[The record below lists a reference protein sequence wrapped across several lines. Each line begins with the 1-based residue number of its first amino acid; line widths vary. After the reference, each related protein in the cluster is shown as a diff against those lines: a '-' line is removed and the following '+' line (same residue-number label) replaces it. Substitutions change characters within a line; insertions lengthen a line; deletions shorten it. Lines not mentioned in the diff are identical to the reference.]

1 MQANSFKNKNVIL
14 LLHVAAWIIILS
26 LPYLLIY
33 SPSRDNRPPSQ
44 NRSGFFY
51 LSLLTD
57 VCWVGLFY
65 LNLYVLTPKLFIRK
79 KYISFVSSL
88 VGAFIV
94 ILCIHWILFTLL
106 VTRPFIPI
114 NSVGFN
120 LLPFI
125 LTAAVSTT
133 YYMIQERNAAENLL
147 LQKQQQNLKTELSFL
162 RSQISPHF
170 LFNVLNNMLALS
182 RLKSDQ
188 LEPTIFKLSSLM
200 RYMLYETDEEKVP
213 LKKEIEYLQSYIDL
227 QRQRLGKNVIVNVS
241 MQSCDEPY
249 YIAPML
255 LIPFI
260 ENGFKHGIGNITDP
274 QIDIELHTKNGI
286 LYFIV
291 RNQFPEE
298 GAEIKDKTS
307 GIGLANV
314 KRRLE
319 ILYDK
324 NYSLLI
330 SKKNNW
336 FIVSLQLNLR

>member
-1 MQANSFKNKNVIL
+1 MQQNFFKNKNVII
-14 LLHVAAWIIILS
+14 LLHIAAWIIILS

-33 SPSRDNRPPSQ
+33 TPARGNRPPQ
-44 NRSGFFY
+44 DRSGFFY
-51 LSLLTD
+51 LSLFTD
-57 VCWVGLFY
+57 VCWIGLFY
-65 LNLYVLTPKLFIRK
+65 LNLYVLTPKLFILK
-79 KYISFVSSL
+79 KYFLFAATLI
-88 VGAFIV
+88 GAFTV
-94 ILCIHWILFTLL
+94 ILTIHWILFDLL
-106 VTRPFIPI
+106 ITRPFILM

-133 YYMIQERNAAENLL
+133 YYMIQERSTAEKLL

-213 LKKEIEYLQSYIDL
+213 LKKEMEYLQSYIDL
-227 QRQRLGKNVIVNVS
+227 QRQRLGKNVIVNIS
-241 MQSCDEPY
+241 MQSCTEHY
-249 YIAPML
+249 FIAPML

-260 ENGFKHGIGNITDP
+260 ENAFKHGIGNITGP
-274 QIDIELHTKNGI
+274 QIDIELQTKKDT
-286 LYFIV
+286 LHFIV
-291 RNQFPEE
+291 RNKFSQES
-298 GAEIKDKTS
+298 AEIKDKTS

-319 ILYDK
+319 ILYEK

-330 SKKNNW
+330 SEKNNW
-336 FIVSLQLNLR
+336 FIVSLQLNLQ

>member
-1 MQANSFKNKNVIL
+1 MQQNFFKNKNGIL
-14 LLHVAAWIIILS
+14 LLHIAAWIVVLS

-33 SPSRDNRPPSQ
+33 SPSRDNRPPQ
-44 NRSGFFY
+44 DRSGFFY

-65 LNLYVLTPKLFIRK
+65 LNLYVLTPVLFIRK
-79 KYISFVSSL
+79 KYFLFAVALLS
-88 VGAFIV
+88 AFIV
-94 ILCIHWILFTLL
+94 IMGIHWMLFDLFIK
-106 VTRPFIPI
+106 TRPFILP

-125 LTAAVSTT
+125 LTAAASTT
-133 YYMIQERNAAENLL
+133 YYMIQERSAAEKFL

-182 RLKSDQ
+182 RMKSDQ

-213 LKKEIEYLQSYIDL
+213 LRKEIEYLQSYIDL
-227 QRQRLGKNVIVNVS
+227 QRQRLGKNVRVTVS
-241 MQSCDEPY
+241 MQSCNEPY

-260 ENGFKHGIGNITDP
+260 ENAFKHGIGNIPDP
-274 QIDIELHTKNGI
+274 QIDIELQTKNDI

-291 RNQFPEE
+291 RNKFSQEA
-298 GAEIKDKTS
+298 AEIKDKTS

-330 SKKNNW
+330 SQKNNW